1 MNRTPYKDINLDHA
15 VRAFQQQERFMLLYP
30 DMTRQQY
37 DGSETFVFAAPCT
50 KPEWYAMKALH
61 LTHDDGSHL
70 PYLICEEEDDPVCIV
85 LRFPET
91 IDDHAIETAAW
102 VRIKHSYRGMIYA
115 MKYDP
120 QPPSSSIASVI
131 ARTAGA
137 NPKQVGH
144 FDLQLHERKQ
154 HELETNQEAN

>member
-1 MNRTPYKDINLDHA
+1 M
-15 VRAFQQQERFMLLYP
+15 MLYP

-50 KPEWYAMKALH
+50 KDEWYTMKALGI
-61 LTHDDGSHL
+61 THDDGDRL
-70 PYLICEEEDDPVCIV
+70 PYLICKEDGDERCII
-85 LRFPET
+85 LRYPET
-91 IDDHAIETAAW
+91 IDDHAVETAAW

-120 QPPSSSIASVI
+120 QPPSTSIASVI
-131 ARTAGA
+131 ARTAGV

-144 FDLQLHERKQ
+144 FDLQHHQRKQ
-154 HELETNQEAN
+154 HEPKANEEAN

>member
-1 MNRTPYKDINLDHA
+1 MSFRYIDTLPPIDKALIL
-15 VRAFQQQERFMLLYP
+15 QEQGHVILYP
-30 DMTRQQY
+30 DMTRRQY

-50 KPEWYAMKALH
+50 KPEWYAMKALPI
-61 LTHDDGSHL
+61 THDDSSHL
-70 PYLICEEEDDPVCIV
+70 PYLICEEDGERCII

-102 VRIKHSYRGMIYA
+102 IRIKHSYRGMIYA
-115 MKYDP
+115 MRYDP
-120 QPPSSSIASVI
+120 QPPSTSIASVI

-144 FDLQLHERKQ
+144 FDLQHHERKQ
-154 HELETNQEAN
+154 HESETNQEAN

>member
-1 MNRTPYKDINLDHA
+1 M
-15 VRAFQQQERFMLLYP
+15 MLYP
-30 DMTRQQY
+30 DMTRHQY

-50 KPEWYAMKALH
+50 KDEWYTMKGFAE
-61 LTHDDGSHL
+61 DDGSHL
-70 PYLICEEEDDPVCIV
+70 PYLIDEEDEPICIV

-102 VRIKHSYRGMIYA
+102 VRIRHEFTGMIYA

-120 QPPSSSIASVI
+120 QPPSTSIASVI
-131 ARTAGA
+131 ARTAGV

-144 FDLQLHERKQ
+144 FDLQLHKRKQ
-154 HELETNQEAN
+154 HEPETNKEAN